1 MLKLKGLFLTQT
13 EFMRYVSF
21 LIIQLFVCAMS
32 EAQHIS
38 DFISVTPAG
47 QTSKFVFPSATHKFQ
62 KILEHGDPISN
73 GTARDNF
80 DFTGYL
86 PANGS
91 STSGY
96 IALNH
101 ELNIGGVTA
110 MDMNLNPIT
119 LLWQASNIT
128 KLDFT
133 GVNGTWKNCS
143 GGITPWGTTIT
154 CEEGVDVADTNLD
167 GYNDMGWMVEID
179 PINKLVIGKL
189 WALGCGKKENIVIH
203 ANRRTAYFGND
214 DNPGYLYKFVATSNE
229 NLNSG
234 MLYAYKGS
242 KSGMG
247 EWVLIPNTTIADR
260 NNTMQLCSAAG
271 ATVFNGIE
279 DVEIGPDGNIYLA
292 VKNEN
297 CVYRFSD
304 SDPIS
309 GTTVSN
315 FETYVGNMS
324 YPITHSGGTTL
335 TPWGAGNDNLAFD
348 NIGNLWVLQDGG
360 NNYIWV
366 VMQNHSQANPNVKLF
381 GIAPA
386 GSEPTGITFTP
397 DFKYLFMSIQHPN
410 AANSIDFQTDAA
422 GNVIGFGKDI
432 AMVISLGENL
442 GCNQTGNAC
451 DDQNANTYNDRYDSL
466 CNCKGT
472 QISDT
477 LNSQLSSGNQDA
489 EENVLNGSVNLT
501 STDLELGNDG
511 ATPQLTAIMFSQV
524 SIPKGSL
531 IQSASI
537 RFTVDEAT
545 SAPTNVIIKGEK
557 SAIPLSFSTAA
568 FNLTTRVKTSD
579 SITWTI
585 PAWNTV
591 GQSTAD
597 QTSPD
602 IRSIIQEI
610 VSQDNWPGTN
620 GSIVLFIR
628 GNGARVAASYDGSPA
643 QSPVLSI
650 AFRLQNINN
659 VGIGHPAPV
668 SKLQVKDGDVFVE
681 TIGAGVILKSP
692 DGKCWKLTVNN
703 DGTVQAVNIPCPE

>member
-1 MLKLKGLFLTQT
+1 
-13 EFMRYVSF
+13 MRYFSF
-21 LIIQLFVCAMS
+21 LIVQLFIFSLS

-38 DFISVTPAG
+38 DFISLTPVG

-73 GTARDNF
+73 GMAMDNF

-86 PANGS
+86 PSNGS

-96 IALNH
+96 LALNH

-110 MDMNLNPIT
+110 MDMNLNPVT
-119 LLWQASNIT
+119 QLWQPTTIT

-133 GVNGTWKNCS
+133 AVNGTRNNCS

-154 CEEGVDVADTNLD
+154 CEEGVSTLDTNLD
-167 GYNDMGWMVEID
+167 GYNDLGWMVEID
-179 PINKLVIGKL
+179 PKNKLVIGKL
-189 WALGCGKKENIVIH
+189 WAMGCGKKENIFIH
-203 ANRRTAYFGND
+203 SNRRTAYFGND
-214 DNPGYLYKFVATSNE
+214 DMPGYLYKFVATSND

-247 EWVLIPNTTIADR
+247 EWVIIQNTTIADR
-260 NNTMQLCSAAG
+260 NNTMQLCNAAG

-279 DVEIGPDGNIYLA
+279 DVEIGTDGKIYLA
-292 VKNEN
+292 VKNES
-297 CVYRFSD
+297 CVYRFTD

-324 YPITHSGGTTL
+324 YPITHAGGTTL

-348 NIGNLWVLQDGG
+348 NLGNLWVLQDGG
-360 NNYIWV
+360 NNYVWV

-381 GIAPA
+381 GIAPS

-397 DFKYLFMSIQHPN
+397 DFRYLFMSIQHPN

-422 GNVIGFGKDI
+422 GKAIGFGKDI
-432 AMVISLGENL
+432 AMVIALGENL

-466 CNCKGT
+466 CNCKGA
-472 QISDT
+472 QINDT
-477 LNSQLSSGNQDA
+477 LNSQLSSGSQDA
-489 EENVLNGSVNLT
+489 EENILNGSVNLI

-511 ATPQLTAIMFSQV
+511 ATPQVTAIMFSQL

-531 IQSASI
+531 IQSATI

-557 SAIPLSFSTAA
+557 SAIPLPLTTTA
-568 FNLTTRVKTSD
+568 FNLTSRVKTTD
-579 SITWTI
+579 SITWNI

-591 GQSTAD
+591 GQSAAD
-597 QTSPD
+597 QTTPE

-610 VSQDNWPGTN
+610 VNQDNWPGTN

-628 GNGARVAASYDGSPA
+628 GNGARVAVSHDGSPA
-643 QSPVLSI
+643 QSPVLTI
-650 AFRLQNINN
+650 AFTLQNINN
-659 VGIGHPAPV
+659 VGIGQPAPV
-668 SKLQVKDGDVFVE
+668 SKLQVKDGDIFVE

-692 DGKCWKLTVNN
+692 DGKCWKITVTN
-703 DGTVQAVNIPCPE
+703 DGTVQAVSVTCPL

>member
-1 MLKLKGLFLTQT
+1 
-13 EFMRYVSF
+13 MRYFSF
-21 LIIQLFVCAMS
+21 LIVQLFIFTLS

-73 GTARDNF
+73 GTAMDNF

-91 STSGY
+91 SSSGY
-96 IALNH
+96 LALNH

-110 MDMNLNPIT
+110 MYMNLNPVT
-119 LLWQASNIT
+119 QLWQPSNIT

-133 GVNGTWKNCS
+133 AVNGTWRNCS

-154 CEEGVDVADTNLD
+154 CEEGVSVLDTNLD

-179 PINKLVIGKL
+179 PINKTVIGKL
-189 WALGCGKKENIVIH
+189 WAMGCGKKENIVIH

-214 DNPGYLYKFVATSNE
+214 DNPGYLYKFVATSID

-234 MLYAYKGS
+234 LLYAYKGA
-242 KSGMG
+242 KNGVG
-247 EWVLIPNTTIADR
+247 EWILINNTTIADR

-292 VKNEN
+292 VKNESR
-297 CVYRFSD
+297 VYRFTD
-304 SDPIS
+304 GDPIS
-309 GTTVSN
+309 GTTVTG
-315 FETYVGNMS
+315 FETYVGSMS
-324 YPITHSGGTTL
+324 YSITHAEGTTL

-348 NIGNLWVLQDGG
+348 NLGNLWVLQDGG

-366 VMQNHSQANPNVKLF
+366 VMNNHTQANPNVKLF

-397 DFKYLFMSIQHPN
+397 DYKYLFMSIQHPN
-410 AANSIDFQTDAA
+410 AANNVTQQTDAA
-422 GNVIGFGKDI
+422 GNQIGFGKDM
-432 AMVISLGENL
+432 AMVISLSDNL
-442 GCNQTGNAC
+442 GCTLTGTAC
-451 DDQNANTYNDRYDSL
+451 NDNNANTFNDVYDAFCICS
-466 CNCKGT
+466 GT
-472 QISDT
+472 AANDT
-477 LNSQLSSGNQDA
+477 LLLPVSAGADDA
-489 EENVLNGSVNLT
+489 EENISTGTVNLS
-501 STDLELGNDG
+501 STDLELGNEG
-511 ATPQLTAIMFSQV
+511 TTPQLVAIRFNNIN
-524 SIPKGSL
+524 IPKGTQ

-537 RFTVDEAT
+537 RFTVDEISTEVTSVTIKAEKNVAPLPFTAT
-545 SAPTNVIIKGEK
+545 P
-557 SAIPLSFSTAA
+557 
-568 FNLTTRVKTSD
+568 FNLSSRTETTNSVN
-579 SITWTI
+579 WPI

-602 IRSIIQEI
+602 IRTIIQEL
-610 VSQDNWPGTN
+610 VNQDNWTGT
-620 GSIVLFIR
+620 GSSMVFFIR
-628 GNGARVAASYDGSPA
+628 GTGTRIAKSQEGSAAQA
-643 QSPVLSI
+643 AVLTI
-650 AFRLQNINN
+650 TYALQNVNN
-659 VGIGHPAPV
+659 VGIGQAAPA

-692 DGKCWKLTVNN
+692 DGKCWKLTVTN
-703 DGTVQAVNIPCPE
+703 DGTVQAVNVTCPG